1 MPGAERI
8 LAGLNPAQRQAAQ
21 AVRGPVA
28 ILAGAGTG
36 KTTTITHRI
45 AYQVAVGAFPARS
58 ILAVTFTEKAAA
70 ELKERLARLGVEGV
84 EARTFHSA
92 GLSQLSRLWPGA
104 TGRALP
110 DVLDSKAPLIAS
122 LANALPPPH
131 RFLPRGELA
140 NEIEWAKNRLVP
152 PSDYLQEL
160 GRTGHEP
167 PIPAELMRRVYEG

>member
-1 MPGAERI
+1 MPGADRI
-8 LAGLNPAQRQAAQ
+8 LAVLNPAQRQAAQ

-45 AYQVAVGAFPARS
+45 AYQVAVGAFPASS
-58 ILAVTFTEKAAA
+58 ILAVTFTEKA
-70 ELKERLARLGVEGV
+70 EDRLARLGVDGV

-92 GLSQLSRLWPGA
+92 GLSQLARLWPGA
-104 TGRALP
+104 TEAVP

-140 NEIEWAKNRLVP
+140 NEIEWAKKRMVRPLA
-152 PSDYLQEL
+152 YLEEL
-160 GRTGHEP
+160 ERTGHEP
-167 PIPAELMRRVYEG
+167 PIPPS